1 MLIDSV
7 IEVSYLTLLLASI
20 SIFAGILIV
29 FQFSRQKYETQLKS
43 LQDEAMLKLKSL
55 NEKIELNHSSYKAQ
69 INILTNTNKRLEE
82 EKRLIKESLE
92 DKLKLLEK
100 HHFETQENIKSSY
113 EYKLLSLNKSFED
126 KELSLLKEFKLK
138 EDNFNEKIQLLEE
151 SKVQMKLEFESL
163 ANKLFEENQKKSNV
177 NLTQVLASFKD
188 QLESFG
194 KRVNDIYNDE
204 TKQRTSLL
212 TEIKN
217 LKELNNKISEDA
229 INLTKALK
237 GENKTQGD
245 WGEMILSSILDQ
257 TGLKEGREY
266 SIQGSFSDN
275 TGKRLRPDVIVHLPN
290 KKDIIIDSKVSL
302 NSYLAYN
309 KTEDKTKKELAAK
322 DLVKSITAHI
332 KGLSNKKYEDLEGI
346 ETLDFVLMF
355 IPIEGAFILA
365 TSHDD
370 NLFKMAF
377 ENNIMLVSPS
387 TLYVTLR
394 TIENIWRNEHQ
405 SENAQLISKKAADL
419 YDKFTGFV
427 SDLEDIGTNLSRANK
442 SYDNAINKLST
453 GKGNLLRRSQEFLDL
468 GVKPKKSLNTS
479 TLLENDE

>member
-29 FQFSRQKYETQLKS
+29 FQFSRQKYETQLKN

-55 NEKIELNHSSYKAQ
+55 NEKIELNNSSYNSQ
-69 INILTNTNKRLEE
+69 INILTSTSRRLEE
-82 EKRLIKESLE
+82 EKKLIKENLE

-100 HHFETQENIKSSY
+100 HHLETQENIKNSY
-113 EYKLLSLNKSFED
+113 EYKLVSLS
-126 KELSLLKEFKLK
+126 KEFKLK
-138 EDNFNEKIQLLEE
+138 ENNLNEKIQLLEE
-151 SKVQMKLEFESL
+151 SKVQMKLEFENL

-245 WGEMILSSILDQ
+245 WGEMILSSILEQ

-275 TGKRLRPDVIVHLPN
+275 NGKRLRPDVIVHLPN

-309 KTEDKTKKELAAK
+309 KTEDKNKKELAAK
-322 DLVKSITAHI
+322 ELVKSITAHI

-365 TSHDD
+365 TSQDD

-427 SDLEDIGTNLSRANK
+427 SDLEDVGTNIARANK
-442 SYDNAINKLST
+442 SYDNAMNKLST

-468 GVKPKKSLNTS
+468 GVKPKKVLNS
-479 TLLENDE
+479 TKLLQSDE